1 MRFSPRSL
9 LAWFKVVIAGG
20 ESLGR
25 GGLVG
30 MALSDLAEAGPDDRP
45 TDHPA
50 PSSR

>member
-20 ESLGR
+20 DPLGR
-25 GGLVG
+25 GRLVG
-30 MALSDLAEAGPDDRP
+30 MALSDLAEAGPDDGP

-50 PSSR
+50 PRRR

>member
-20 ESLGR
+20 DPLGR

-30 MALSDLAEAGPDDRP
+30 AALIDLAEAGRDDRP
-45 TDHPA
+45 TESSA
-50 PSSR
+50 PRR